1 MPDGNSTSSECLMR
15 RFQER
20 LDSRAFDDIV
30 LRFISPANAVARHIL
45 SDAALA
51 EDAVQE
57 AFLRIIRNRRKYV
70 PGKPFSSWFYTILR
84 NICKDMLRRR
94 DRQVGL
100 VKEAARNV
108 RLSSRRTNCDGDGV
122 GAALLA
128 SLPDKPRTVL
138 TLRIVHGLGF
148 GEIAAV
154 LGISEEAAKKR
165 AQRALRRL
173 RELARADRG
182 SLGRRPEL
190 PLVPVPMFPPIGAV
204 EMSPDADLER
214 SI

>member
-1 MPDGNSTSSECLMR
+1 MPDDHSTSSECLMR
-15 RFQER
+15 RFQQR
-20 LDSRAFDDIV
+20 LDACAFDEIV
-30 LRFISPANAVARHIL
+30 CRFISPATAVAGHIL
-45 SDAALA
+45 ADAALA

-94 DRQVGL
+94 NRQARL
-100 VKEAARNV
+100 VREVAAR
-108 RLSSRRTNCDGDGV
+108 GV
-122 GAALLA
+122 GRSSEPVGCTDAGAKLLA
-128 SLPDKPRTVL
+128 ALPDKPRTVL

-173 RELARADRG
+173 RELVRAG
-182 SLGRRPEL
+182 SGTLRRRSEL
-190 PLVPVPMFPPIGAV
+190 PLVPAPMFPPV
-204 EMSPDADLER
+204 RPTEMSPTAGLER
-214 SI
+214 TV